1 MDIQEVWDKLISTI
15 KSYPGVNPSQLDA
28 FFSRI
33 QIQAVSPGFI
43 MLTSCT
49 AFVKEWVERHYMKD
63 IQRALEDI
71 YHVEFFVQIEVDT
84 TAEEAEGVGANNTQQ
99 TTNPSP
105 QQQVSNEPSLSGV
118 SSQPS
123 TQTLPSH
130 QPSAPATTIESSSSL
145 NSSVSIDNASPS
157 IDTPSSS
164 VPQILPVSPD
174 QTNANQRSSSSDPST
189 RLLTFDSFVIGDSN
203 RLAYAMATEV
213 AERPGTSNLNP
224 LFIYGRSGVGKTH
237 LMCAIKN
244 YIDEQYPN
252 LNVLYIDSNELAER
266 YTEAA
271 REKSVD
277 KSSFK
282 NFDNFLKNADVL
294 LVDDI
299 QNLQSSPGTL
309 GILFRIFNANIN
321 QGKQFVFS
329 ADRAP
334 KNIDLDERYT
344 SRFNSGA
351 TIDIQPADHETKRG
365 IIKNFVQ
372 QYQQDEDFNFELSD
386 EILDYVVEHS
396 GTNIRELKSAIT
408 NVMYAVKMKGEN
420 SVTTQDVKDML
431 ADHFINET
439 GTRFTIE
446 TIQAAVED
454 FYKVSHADLVSK
466 SRSRSIAHP
475 RHVAV
480 YLAREL
486 VNTTYKDIGKAF
498 NRDHSTIMHS
508 FDLIEKGLNEDRN
521 LREEIEAIRG
531 MLRSKE
537 Y

>member
-84 TAEEAEGVGANNTQQ
+84 TAEEAEGTGANSTQQ
-99 TTNPSP
+99 PTNPSS
-105 QQQVSNEPSLSGV
+105 QQHVPNAPVPLEA

-123 TQTLPSH
+123 TPTLLSN
-130 QPSAPATTIESSSSL
+130 QQNTPAGTVENPSSL
-145 NSSVSIDNASPS
+145 AVSGLVENTPTLIEPPLSPVS
-157 IDTPSSS
+157 
-164 VPQILPVSPD
+164 QITPVSPD
-174 QTNANQRSSSSDPST
+174 QASVDQRASSGDPSA

-282 NFDNFLKNADVL
+282 NFDNFLKTLMCCLSMIFKTSKTLLAHLEFCSAFSMRISTKESNSYSAQIARQKILTWMNATPLVL
-294 LVDDI
+294 I
-299 QNLQSSPGTL
+299 QGQRSISNQPIMKQNVASLKTS
-309 GILFRIFNANIN
+309 FNNIN
-321 QGKQFVFS
+321 RMK
-329 ADRAP
+329 
-334 KNIDLDERYT
+334 T
-344 SRFNSGA
+344 STLN
-351 TIDIQPADHETKRG
+351 
-365 IIKNFVQ
+365 
-372 QYQQDEDFNFELSD
+372 YL
-386 EILDYVVEHS
+386 
-396 GTNIRELKSAIT
+396 
-408 NVMYAVKMKGEN
+408 
-420 SVTTQDVKDML
+420 
-431 ADHFINET
+431 
-439 GTRFTIE
+439 TR
-446 TIQAAVED
+446 
-454 FYKVSHADLVSK
+454 S
-466 SRSRSIAHP
+466 
-475 RHVAV
+475 
-480 YLAREL
+480 
-486 VNTTYKDIGKAF
+486 
-498 NRDHSTIMHS
+498 
-508 FDLIEKGLNEDRN
+508 
-521 LREEIEAIRG
+521 
-531 MLRSKE
+531 
-537 Y
+537 

>member
-105 QQQVSNEPSLSGV
+105 QQQ
-118 SSQPS
+118 
-123 TQTLPSH
+123 
-130 QPSAPATTIESSSSL
+130 
-145 NSSVSIDNASPS
+145 
-157 IDTPSSS
+157 

-431 ADHFINET
+431 ANHFINET

>member
-71 YHVEFFVQIEVDT
+71 YHVEFFIQIEVDT

-252 LNVLYIDSNELAER
+252 LNVLYID
-266 YTEAA
+266 
-271 REKSVD
+271 
-277 KSSFK
+277 
-282 NFDNFLKNADVL
+282 
-294 LVDDI
+294 
-299 QNLQSSPGTL
+299 
-309 GILFRIFNANIN
+309 
-321 QGKQFVFS
+321 
-329 ADRAP
+329 
-334 KNIDLDERYT
+334 
-344 SRFNSGA
+344 
-351 TIDIQPADHETKRG
+351 
-365 IIKNFVQ
+365 
-372 QYQQDEDFNFELSD
+372 
-386 EILDYVVEHS
+386 
-396 GTNIRELKSAIT
+396 
-408 NVMYAVKMKGEN
+408 
-420 SVTTQDVKDML
+420 
-431 ADHFINET
+431 
-439 GTRFTIE
+439 
-446 TIQAAVED
+446 
-454 FYKVSHADLVSK
+454 
-466 SRSRSIAHP
+466 
-475 RHVAV
+475 
-480 YLAREL
+480 
-486 VNTTYKDIGKAF
+486 
-498 NRDHSTIMHS
+498 
-508 FDLIEKGLNEDRN
+508 
-521 LREEIEAIRG
+521 
-531 MLRSKE
+531 
-537 Y
+537 